1 MQHFLEAKMKIIKV
15 EDFTDAKTTSQ
26 AIQGLYGSVGK
37 KGLYITCIKDVVIV
51 NACGSV
57 DIDEVLPQPA
67 FAWNL
72 LVFGGDNIRSVRV
85 NDSRLKLKLNE
96 NETAFGSY
104 HIKG

>member
-1 MQHFLEAKMKIIKV
+1 MKIIKV

-51 NACGSV
+51 NACGTV
-57 DIDEVLPQPA
+57 DIDELLPQPA

-72 LVFGGDNIRSVRV
+72 LVFNGDNIRSVRV
-85 NDSRLKLKLNE
+85 EGARLKLKLNE
-96 NETAFGSY
+96 NETAFGTY

>member
-1 MQHFLEAKMKIIKV
+1 MKIIKF
-15 EDFTDAKTTSQ
+15 EDFTDAKTTNQ
-26 AIQGLYGSVGK
+26 ALQGLYGSVGK

-51 NACGSV
+51 NACGAV

-85 NDSRLKLKLNE
+85 NDSRLNLKLNE

>member
-1 MQHFLEAKMKIIKV
+1 MKIIKV

-37 KGLYITCIKDVVIV
+37 KGLYITCVKDVVIV
-51 NACGSV
+51 NACGAV

-96 NETAFGSY
+96 NETSFGAY